1 MTLGA
6 QGLEGNLQL
15 ENNNNNQKVVVMEN
29 HGTFLDPSTLSA
41 VVNTNDE
48 NGITFPEDIHD
59 DSEIDNFT
67 DVHMP
72 SAVEYINASD
82 IIKVGNSNFT
92 LTADEEHVFNV
103 TDSVTVQDAYLA
115 SVKMGHFNGME
126 EHAYFITHTPEISPK
141 QSQTASHLTLVKT
154 PECGRRRASH
164 ESPNMSPSVKS
175 RLSTGSNGTD
185 SPKYKRS
192 LSLGSV
198 KSPSSYFLNR
208 YDTEEEIVM
217 HGSDSEG
224 REIKLNFDHFLITI
238 DVCTL

>member
-6 QGLEGNLQL
+6 QGLDGKLQL

-48 NGITFPEDIHD
+48 NGITFPEDIHE
-59 DSEIDNFT
+59 DSEIDNFM
-67 DVHMP
+67 DAHMP

-92 LTADEEHVFNV
+92 LTADEERVFNV

-115 SVKMGHFNGME
+115 SVKMGHFME

-141 QSQTASHLTLVKT
+141 QSKNASHLTLVKT
-154 PECGRRRASH
+154 PESGRRRASH
-164 ESPNMSPSVKS
+164 ESPNMSPSVKL
-175 RLSTGSNGTD
+175 RLSTGSSGTD
-185 SPKYKRS
+185 SPVYKRS
-192 LSLGSV
+192 LSLGSM

-208 YDTEEEIVM
+208 DNVEEEIVM

-224 REIKLNFDHFLITI
+224 REIKLNSDNSLITI
-238 DVCTL
+238 YA